1 MSKTSNAP
9 TAGKQRQGNKS
20 SKTQGSQAVA
30 KKPANKLANNT
41 SKSQAKAQSEAD
53 VKAANRRYSR
63 IVLKEMVKTDFKMR
77 YQGSV
82 LGVAWTVLKPLLLF
96 VVMYMVFVRF
106 LKFTDG
112 TPHFAMVLLLGT
124 VLWSFF
130 SEASGL
136 GLSSIVTHG
145 DLLRKVHF
153 PTWIIVVAATLNSFI
168 SLAINLG
175 VVIVFSIINGVHF
188 TWRVIMVPIGI
199 LELYLITLGVA
210 LILATLDVYFRD
222 IQHIWEVFSQAL
234 FYGVPIIY
242 PLQMAVN
249 VNPTFAKILLLNP
262 LAQVIQDI
270 RYWLIEQRTP
280 TVWNFIHTPWIQAI
294 PIVIAVAILALGIY
308 VFQRNSRKFAEIL

>member
-1 MSKTSNAP
+1 MSKTMDASTVEKRRHDA
-9 TAGKQRQGNKS
+9 QQGGTDPS
-20 SKTQGSQAVA
+20 RASATE
-30 KKPANKLANNT
+30 
-41 SKSQAKAQSEAD
+41 QSAAD
-53 VKAANRRYSR
+53 AKAANRRYSR

-82 LGVAWTVLKPLLLF
+82 LGVAWTVLKPLMLF
-96 VVMYMVFVRF
+96 VVMYFVFVRF

-130 SEASGL
+130 SEAAGL
-136 GLSSIVTHG
+136 GLSSVVMHG

-168 SLAINLG
+168 SLGINLG
-175 VVIVFSIINGVHF
+175 VVIVFSIINGVQF
-188 TWRVIMVPIGI
+188 TWRVVMVPIGI
-199 LELYLITLGVA
+199 FELYFLTLGVA

-249 VNPTFAKILLLNP
+249 VNPTFAKIILLNP
-262 LAQVIQDI
+262 LAQTIQDI
-270 RYWLIEQRTP
+270 RYWLIAPQTTP
-280 TVWNFIHTPWIQAI
+280 TVWNYIHTPWIQAI
-294 PIVIAVAILALGIY
+294 PVVLAVAIFALGVY

>member
-1 MSKTSNAP
+1 MSKTTNAP
-9 TAGKQRQGNKS
+9 TAGKQRQDEQDGKDS
-20 SKTQGSQAVA
+20 SLQAR
-30 KKPANKLANNT
+30 ANERSSA
-41 SKSQAKAQSEAD
+41 EI
-53 VKAANRRYSR
+53 KAANRRYSH

-82 LGVAWTVLKPLLLF
+82 LGVAWTVLKPLMLF
-96 VVMYMVFVRF
+96 VVMYFVFVRF

-130 SEASGL
+130 SEAAGL
-136 GLSSIVTHG
+136 GLSSVVMHG

-168 SLAINLG
+168 SLGINLG
-175 VVIVFSIINGVHF
+175 VVIVFSIINGVQF
-188 TWRVIMVPIGI
+188 TWRVVMVPIGI
-199 LELYLITLGVA
+199 FELYFLTLGVA

-249 VNPTFAKILLLNP
+249 VNPTFAKIILLNP
-262 LAQVIQDI
+262 LAQTIQDI
-270 RYWLIEQRTP
+270 RYWLIAPQTTP
-280 TVWNFIHTPWIQAI
+280 TVWNYIHTPWIQAI
-294 PIVIAVAILALGIY
+294 PIVLALAIFALGVY

>member
-1 MSKTSNAP
+1 MSKTMNAS
-9 TAGKQRQGNKS
+9 AVEKRRHDAQQGGTDPLRAS
-20 SKTQGSQAVA
+20 ATEHSAA
-30 KKPANKLANNT
+30 D
-41 SKSQAKAQSEAD
+41 AKAAS
-53 VKAANRRYSR
+53 RRYSR

-96 VVMYMVFVRF
+96 VVMYFVFVRF

-130 SEASGL
+130 SEAAGL
-136 GLSSIVTHG
+136 GLSSVVMHG

-168 SLAINLG
+168 SLGINLG
-175 VVIVFSIINGVHF
+175 VVIVFSIINGVQF
-188 TWRVIMVPIGI
+188 TWRVVMVPIGI
-199 LELYLITLGVA
+199 VELYFLTLGVA
-210 LILATLDVYFRD
+210 LIIATLDVYFRD

-249 VNPTFAKILLLNP
+249 VNPTFAKIILLNP
-262 LAQVIQDI
+262 LAQTIQDI
-270 RYWLIEQRTP
+270 RYWLIAPQTTP
-280 TVWNFIHTPWIQAI
+280 TVWNYIHTPWIQAI
-294 PIVIAVAILALGIY
+294 PIVLAVAIFALGVY